1 MTTQNMKLA
10 EWLWR
15 GGSLGVLVVLGMCGG
30 RWRGGGSNM
39 IIDLASLWNFLF
51 LYFSLQSGVIVA
63 NLGSS
68 DLSLC
73 SALPLISLFL

>member
-1 MTTQNMKLA
+1 M
-10 EWLWR
+10 ERREFGGVGGVGDVWR
-15 GGSLGVLVVLGMCGG
+15 KVA
-30 RWRGGGSNM
+30 GGGSNM